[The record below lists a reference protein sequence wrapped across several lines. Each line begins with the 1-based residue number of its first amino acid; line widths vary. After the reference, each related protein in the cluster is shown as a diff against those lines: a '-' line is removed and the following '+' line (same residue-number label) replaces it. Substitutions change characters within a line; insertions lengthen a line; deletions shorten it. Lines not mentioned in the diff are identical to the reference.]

1 MNNRASITCFLV
13 LPLADH
19 PRNKLPCFGTG
30 TGTTGSGGGAGGFGS
45 GFLCSNDTTT
55 TGVGAT
61 IAESAYALAADADST
76 FARNIQNFIT
86 CTRESREPAPQV
98 IMRNM
103 RQFMSGMKNYLV
115 KHGEGEFQNEVLR
128 ARARL
133 RADEFLNLD
142 QILEGVMHRLVVVPL
157 RQHLYALSV
166 EHYVQSGQI
175 QLLVENVRHAAGR
188 PASEFGIP
196 ATVEPPSAVAMQRIG
211 LLLQRLQEAELPL
224 DKLSYLLTVVAAIF
238 ETANSTDAEQI
249 LGADYFLPLLV
260 YVVAKCEFI
269 GAEVEAE
276 FMYGLL
282 QQSLLT
288 GEAGYYLTA
297 LCSAVEVLKGMMAH
311 QRVVEGAAAAA
322 GERGGRGKA
331 DAGEVSVQEWARK
344 KKNTL

>member
-1 MNNRASITCFLV
+1 
-13 LPLADH
+13 
-19 PRNKLPCFGTG
+19 
-30 TGTTGSGGGAGGFGS
+30 
-45 GFLCSNDTTT
+45 
-55 TGVGAT
+55 
-61 IAESAYALAADADST
+61 
-76 FARNIQNFIT
+76 
-86 CTRESREPAPQV
+86 
-98 IMRNM
+98 MRNM

-142 QILEGVMHRLVVVPL
+142 QILEGVMHRLVVLPL
-157 RQHLYALSV
+157 REHLYTLSV
-166 EHYVQSGQI
+166 EHYVQAGQI
-175 QLLVENVRHAAGR
+175 QMLVENVRYAADR
-188 PASEFGIP
+188 CAADFGIP
-196 ATVEPPSAVAMQRIG
+196 ATVEPPSPVAMQRIA

-238 ETANSTDAEQI
+238 ETANSTEADQI

-297 LCSAVEVLKGMMAH
+297 LCSAVEVLKRM
-311 QRVVEGAAAAA
+311 QREMKGAAAAGQLTGMGA
-322 GERGGRGKA
+322 TGTCERMGGKMEASDVSGRGGGGFA
-331 DAGEVSVQEWARK
+331 LCVCFVAE
-344 KKNTL
+344 